1 MSNVIEVKKYLAN
14 ASVRERVESL
24 LKDRAG
30 QFITTVTAMVN
41 ANSKLAECEPNSLI
55 TSALTATALN
65 LPINQSLG
73 FAWIIPYKSKDGN
86 TYAQFQM
93 GYKGFV
99 QLAMRSG
106 EFKKLD
112 VVPVYEGDTDESVMT
127 RLNSIITPEPPSDK
141 ITGYVA
147 YMKLINGFEKTLYMT
162 SEELKRHATRFSK
175 SYTSKFAS
183 TNLWKDD
190 FDAMAKKTVIK
201 LLLSRYAPMNT
212 DMIKAQES
220 DQAVLLGDGQKYIDN
235 ESQTTEEKAEEKEVQ
250 RLEDYINK
258 CTSLEELQICQE
270 AVYQA
275 DNTNLFDLYADKRKE
290 LEKKNAKS

>member
-235 ESQTTEEKAEEKEVQ
+235 EKLSAEQVAEEKEIA
-250 RLEDYINK
+250 RLEAYISQCK
-258 CTSLEELQICQE
+258 TLEELQDCKQAVLDAENTDLLE
-270 AVYQA
+270 AYT
-275 DNTNLFDLYADKRKE
+275 DKE
-290 LEKKNAKS
+290 LEISKGGKHE